1 MYFFSPFSFFTT
13 TTMSYASVVSHNTSP
28 NQPKP
33 DPALLNTDVPTASG
47 VADDAAKVNLVSSD
61 FRENPAT
68 ITSTFLS
75 SSQHSSEEAAR
86 KPKGSMKNS
95 RNHHDQK
102 PSTQWLSVVQEAV
115 LRPTVAGGL
124 VGIVNIGIIGCAGY
138 AFYTEAHLRRNPR
151 VLSATIA
158 GTVALLGLEGYAIEK
173 LSQDESHKHDSAV
186 IAQYFRENPS
196 KSWGLLGVLNIGV
209 AGMTG
214 YIMYENWEEW
224 DNKTICAFAGG
235 IFTLWAGEGY
245 LLSTSES

>member
-1 MYFFSPFSFFTT
+1 
-13 TTMSYASVVSHNTSP
+13 MSYASVVSHNTSP

-124 VGIVNIGIIGCAGY
+124 VGIGTFFRSYSVY
-138 AFYTEAHLRRNPR
+138 P
-151 VLSATIA
+151 LSVIMRQLILVSS
-158 GTVALLGLEGYAIEK
+158 VALDTRSIPRRTFVGT
-173 LSQDESHKHDSAV
+173 HV
-186 IAQYFRENPS
+186 CC
-196 KSWGLLGVLNIGV
+196 LLP
-209 AGMTG
+209 
-214 YIMYENWEEW
+214 
-224 DNKTICAFAGG
+224 
-235 IFTLWAGEGY
+235 
-245 LLSTSES
+245 